1 MWCLHFLVCYIPL
14 DGDEVARIVLWIP
27 LKMKKFKVRLFFH
40 ELSTIGG
47 SSFPWRSIWK
57 VKSPFDSEFFCVDKG
72 S

>member
-1 MWCLHFLVCYIPL
+1 V
-14 DGDEVARIVLWIP
+14 VLAFFGVLYSLRWRRGGKDCIRWIP
-27 LKMKKFKVRLFFH
+27 LKMKKFKVRSFFH